1 MQKKDKVALTLM
13 KMKLNISYR
22 ALAAIFGISPWT
34 ASRWFQETLRFLAQ
48 ASKKGVTWLPKDI
61 IQKRMPPSFRALFPT
76 CRCIV
81 DCSEIYIEKPA
92 KQKQNVLCFSN
103 YKSHL
108 TGKFFVAVAPSG

>member
-1 MQKKDKVALTLM
+1 MRKRDKVALTLM

-22 ALAAIFGISPWT
+22 AIAAIFGISPWT
-34 ASRWFQETLRFLAQ
+34 ASRWFQETLPILAQ

-81 DCSEIYIEKPA
+81 DCSEIFIEKPA

>member
-1 MQKKDKVALTLM
+1 MRKRDKVALTLM

-22 ALAAIFGISPWT
+22 ALAAVFGISPWT
-34 ASRWFQETLRFLAQ
+34 ASRWFQETLRILAQ

-81 DCSEIYIEKPA
+81 DCSEIFIEKPA

-108 TGKFFVAVAPSG
+108 TGKFFVAIAPSG